1 MTNILVISDLHFE
14 KGSFRG
20 IYQDGAL
27 DWLLKIVDKTKATAL
42 VGLGDWGSA
51 WTLDDWNL
59 LTQKVTTHA
68 IFGNHDNVDLL
79 ESVKNIDDSKVLAHD
94 GEIRNIEG
102 IKFGF
107 INGVMSDKGTPRR
120 NVPRSTSED
129 FLRIASTNFKRLDI
143 LCTHES
149 PIVPEY
155 GKKFNSGMGPAAM
168 TKVIEKVQP
177 KISISGHLDF
187 GPYTVSKIGQT
198 ITVRIESG
206 QMNRH
211 YAIIKPDKNEVEV
224 WYDENFKE
232 KLPVSLKPV

>member
-1 MTNILVISDLHFE
+1 MSILVISDLHFE
-14 KGSFRG
+14 KESFRG
-20 IYQDGAL
+20 IYQGGAL
-27 DWLLKIVDKTKATAL
+27 DWLLKRVDEVKPIAL

-59 LTQKVTTHA
+59 LTQRVTTHA

-79 ESVKNIDDSKVLAHD
+79 KSVKNKDGSKVLAQD
-94 GEIRNIEG
+94 GEIRSIEG
-102 IKFGF
+102 IKIGF
-107 INGVMSDKGTPRR
+107 INGIMSKMGTPRR

-129 FLRIASTNFKRLDI
+129 FLRIASTNFKEIDI

-155 GKKFNSGMGPAAM
+155 GKKFNSGIGPSVM

-187 GPYTVSKIGQT
+187 GPYTISKIGQT
-198 ITVRIESG
+198 ITIRIESG
-206 QMNRH
+206 QMNKH
-211 YAIIKPDKNEVEV
+211 YVVIKPNQNEVEM
-224 WYDENFKE
+224 WYNENLKE
-232 KLPVSLKPV
+232 KLLINSL